1 MLALATVT
9 GALAAMI
16 WAFLLVA
23 RGGFWRAA
31 RALAPEPRAVSG
43 TPRIAAIVPARNEA
57 EFIAASL
64 VSLLEQGVH
73 VFLVDDHS
81 SDSTSAIARA
91 AAAEAGHSAS
101 LTVIAAEPLPA
112 GWSGKLWAI
121 QQGVELALQTS
132 PDFLLLTDA
141 DIVHEPG
148 TVAALAALAES
159 GCDLVSFMVKLH
171 CRSFPEKLL
180 IPAFVF
186 FFFLLY
192 PPAWI
197 RNSRS
202 RSAGAAGGCILIRPR
217 ALAAAGGLEAIRN
230 EIIDDCALARAV
242 KQSGGSVSLWLA
254 TGSASI
260 RPYQS
265 FAAIGRMISRTA
277 FNQLRHSAWLLFATI
292 IGLATAYLLPPLLLL
307 SGSAAGIVPVL
318 LGALAWG
325 LMAFAYF
332 PIVKF
337 YRLQPAWALTLPL
350 AAAFYAGATVH
361 SAIRYWS
368 GQGGEWK
375 GRVQDAHA
383 AARRDSPERQ
393 TGPRR

>member
-1 MLALATVT
+1 M
-9 GALAAMI
+9 
-16 WAFLLVA
+16 
-23 RGGFWRAA
+23 
-31 RALAPEPRAVSG
+31 PH
-43 TPRIAAIVPARNEA
+43 IAAIVPARNEA
-57 EFIAASL
+57 GFVAASV
-64 VSLLEQGVH
+64 VSLLKQGVH

-91 AAAEAGHSAS
+91 AAAEAGKSAS

-121 QQGVELALQTS
+121 QQGVEIALKTS
-132 PDFLLLTDA
+132 PDFILLTDA

-148 TVAALAALAES
+148 TVATLASLAD
-159 GCDLVSFMVKLH
+159 GGYDLVSFMVKLH
-171 CRSFPEKLL
+171 CRRFPEKLL

-217 ALAAAGGLEAIRN
+217 ALAAAGGLGAIRN

-242 KQSGGSVSLWLA
+242 KRSGGSVSLWLT
-254 TGSASI
+254 TGSVSI
-260 RPYQS
+260 RPYES
-265 FAAIGRMISRTA
+265 FATIGRMISRTA
-277 FNQLRHSAWLLFATI
+277 FNQLRHSAWLLFATV
-292 IGLATAYLLPPLLLL
+292 IGLAITYLLPPLLLL
-307 SGSAAGIVPVL
+307 SGSMIPVFPGVPVGMVAVL

-325 LMAFAYF
+325 LMAFAYY

-337 YRLQPAWALTLPL
+337 YGLQPGWALTLPL

-368 GQGGEWK
+368 GRGGEWK
-375 GRVQDAHA
+375 GRVQDAQA
-383 AARRDSPERQ
+383 ADRQ
-393 TGPRR
+393 NS